1 MKKIY
6 LIRHG
11 ATEGNES
18 NGPQHD
24 LMPLSDTG
32 IRQTKAVSEH
42 FKNISVD
49 AVISSNMARAKQT
62 ADIIGECLKKKVV
75 YSDLFQEIPWP
86 FSEKDNFLDFK
97 ERTDKAL
104 EYISS
109 MKEENIIVVT
119 HGNFL
124 LLLVAIMCFGSM
136 CTAEQYNKM
145 QEFFIVKNT
154 GITTIK
160 EKGGSYFLLTL
171 NSHSHLDSSTQT

>member
-11 ATEGNES
+11 ATQGNES

-32 IRQTKAVSEH
+32 LKQARSVAEYLKKVSA
-42 FKNISVD
+42 D
-49 AVISSNMARAKQT
+49 AIISSDITRAKQT
-62 ADIIGECLKKKVV
+62 ADTIGECLNKKVV

-97 ERTDKAL
+97 ERANKAL

-109 MKEENIIVVT
+109 IKEENIIVVT

-124 LLLVAIMCFGSM
+124 LLLVTVMRFGSA
-136 CTAEQYNKM
+136 CTAEQYDKM
-145 QEFFIVKNT
+145 QEFFTVKNT

-160 EKGGSYFLLTL
+160 EKEGSYLLLTL
-171 NSHSHLDSSTQT
+171 NSHAHLDSST